1 MHPGEEANKL
11 SVLADYGMGEG
22 QGRVGASGGRRRVKE
37 IPQQLLLAC
46 SLDLGKSKF
55 GLCEFVCT
63 GGK

>member
-46 SLDLGKSKF
+46 SLD
-55 GLCEFVCT
+55 
-63 GGK
+63 